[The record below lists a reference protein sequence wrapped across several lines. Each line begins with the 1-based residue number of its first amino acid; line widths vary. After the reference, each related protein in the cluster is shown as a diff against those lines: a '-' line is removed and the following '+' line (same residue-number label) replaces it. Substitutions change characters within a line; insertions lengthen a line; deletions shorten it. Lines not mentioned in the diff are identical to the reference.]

1 METETNIYQNTK
13 ELIVDSE
20 FQKLIPALN
29 PEEKVQLEKNIV
41 ENGCLDSIK
50 VWNNIVIDGHNRYE
64 ICSQNN
70 IAFTT
75 LDMQFDNRE
84 AVKEWIIKNQ
94 FGRRNISTYQRA
106 VLALELEEI
115 FKARAK
121 DRLSEAGTIGR
132 VKQLNNGGLQIS
144 ANPILDK
151 IDTREELAKIAN
163 TSHDTI
169 QKVKVIQAKAPEVIK
184 QKVQSGEITI
194 NEAYISSKAID
205 KLPDNQKAVVIS
217 KIESG
222 KVDSVGM
229 AVKQLREEE
238 KIKEYKKEV
247 VNKPIIHNVDFYKF
261 IDTIPDNYFDM
272 LLTDP
277 LYFTDV
283 DNINTFSNW
292 IYSVKKKVKDTGSM
306 YVCIGSYQ
314 EEILAYLTKDITD
327 FELVDILVWTY
338 NNATVRQPD
347 NKYIK
352 NYQFVLYYRGKNAPA
367 INKPANCTEQFAS
380 FTINAPDGRQA
391 NRYHAWQ
398 KPDDLADRF
407 ILNSSKEGDLIFDP
421 FACTGTFLLRA
432 AALGRKAIGCEIDK
446 SNYNIAIE
454 RGCINE

>member
-1 METETNIYQNTK
+1 METETSIYQNTK

-50 VWNNIVIDGHNRYE
+50 VWNGIIVDGHNRYE

-70 IAFTT
+70 ISFTT
-75 LDMQFDNRE
+75 LDMQFDSRE

-106 VLALELEEI
+106 VLALELEEL

-121 DRLSEAGTIGR
+121 GKEHIRKTT
-132 VKQLNNGGLQIS
+132 LQNS
-144 ANPILDK
+144 AKSQNT

-169 QKVKVIQAKAPEVIK
+169 QKVKMIQAKAPEVIK

-194 NEAYISSKAID
+194 NKAYVSAKAID
-205 KLPDNQKAVVIS
+205 KLPEDQKEIVIS

-222 KVDSVGM
+222 KVDNVGM

-247 VNKPIIHNVDFYKF
+247 VNKPIIHNADFYKF

-277 LYFTDV
+277 PYITDV
-283 DNINTFSNW
+283 DNIHTFSNW
-292 IYSVKKKVKDTGSM
+292 IYSVKKKIKDTGSM

-367 INKPANCTEQFAS
+367 INKPSNCTEQFAS

-391 NRYHAWQ
+391 NRYHPWQ
-398 KPDDLADRF
+398 KPDDLADKF

-446 SNYNIAIE
+446 NNYNIAIE